1 MKLALAV
8 LCAAVAALGVGAGL
22 ASADNPGEWDVSVAA
37 MQSVDPTIPVP
48 GYDPSRVLAVG
59 GGTVAGSSNL
69 GLGGPNFAF
78 GATLTPSGA
87 QGAMTVVGTIPG
99 VTLHAQV
106 TCVVAASLPGGGAIA
121 TVIGHL
127 TQPDL
132 GPDEQLIF
140 ILTDGGEPDGA
151 GDMWGST
158 VTNGVPCGVPLPGGQ
173 PIVGNITIH
182 VP

>member
-1 MKLALAV
+1 MKILVLGASGGVAV
-8 LCAAVAALGVGAGL
+8 SPSGDVFI
-22 ASADNPGEWDVSVAA
+22 ADRDVSLIRKFR
-37 MQSVDPTIPVP
+37 P
-48 GYDPSRVLAVG
+48 
-59 GGTVAGSSNL
+59 
-69 GLGGPNFAF
+69 
-78 GATLTPSGA
+78 
-87 QGAMTVVGTIPG
+87 
-99 VTLHAQV
+99 
-106 TCVVAASLPGGGAIA
+106 GGAIA

-140 ILTDGGEPDGA
+140 LLSDSGEPDGS

-158 VTNGVPCGVPLPGGQ
+158 VTNGATCAAPLPGGQ

>member
-1 MKLALAV
+1 MKFALAV
-8 LCAAVAALGVGAGL
+8 LCAAVATLGVGAGP
-22 ASADNPGEWDVSVAA
+22 SPADNPADWDLSVAA

-48 GYDPSRVLAVG
+48 GYNPSHVLAVG
-59 GGTVAGSSNL
+59 GGTFAGSGNL
-69 GLGGPNFAF
+69 GLGGPNFAL

-106 TCVVAASLPGGGAIA
+106 TCLIAASLPGGGAIA

-140 ILTDGGEPDGA
+140 LLSDSGEPDGS

-158 VTNGVPCGVPLPGGQ
+158 VTNGATCAAPLPGGQ